1 MEEKFINR
9 TRIKVICILA
19 LFNFLFLGTEYLFD
33 NMMACLVD
41 SENVVLAQSYVLGAS
56 VIGFL
61 MFPVLNRLI
70 KVRVNSILMFSA
82 SIISVICLFLIQQH
96 MSYGSILISGCI
108 VFVLLGIGGSGIH
121 YLAVRVLGKTSYLAR
136 TVGVAYAL
144 GLLIQFLNNNLV
156 NNDAAESVVLSVFLM
171 IWVILIVKL
180 AGEGTDEQ
188 MDGDEP
194 EEKSDV
200 PALRHPLLAGGVLLA
215 IVLLMTCIFATLDNV
230 VTLFHADGSVDIGQ
244 WPRLLLAVSGLLAGA
259 LYDIR
264 EHRYMHI
271 IMYCITLLSVI
282 CVLVIETGGPFLV
295 GLIVFYLSAGFFVV
309 FFTTGFM
316 DLSYRMHVPQL
327 WAGIGRAA
335 NNLCAVLIGPIS
347 LAVVKTENSLLI
359 SIIALSIFALLSIA
373 MFIYSTLYKEETVT
387 DGKEVSQDTEE
398 VEDLRFERFA
408 ECFALTPRE
417 QDVLRVL
424 LVSDDN
430 VQDIAEQLYISRAAL
445 YRHITSLNE
454 KTATKS
460 RIGLIQFYYGWKEKE
475 LR

>member
-1 MEEKFINR
+1 MEERFING
-9 TRIKVICILA
+9 TRIRVICILA

-61 MFPVLNRLI
+61 LFPVLNRRI
-70 KVRVNSILMFSA
+70 KIRANSILIFSA
-82 SIISVICLFLIQQH
+82 SVISVICLFLIQQH

-108 VFVLLGIGGSGIH
+108 VFILLGIGGSGIH
-121 YLAVRVLGKTSYLAR
+121 YLAVCVLGKTSYLAR
-136 TVGVAYAL
+136 TVGVAYAF
-144 GLLIQFLNNNLV
+144 GLLIQFLNNNIV
-156 NNDAAESVVLSVFLM
+156 NNDTIESVVLSVFLM
-171 IWVILIVKL
+171 IWVILIVRL
-180 AGEGTDEQ
+180 VGDRTVGEVNQSEIK
-188 MDGDEP
+188 
-194 EEKSDV
+194 EKNLHV
-200 PALRHPLLAGGVLLA
+200 LKHPLLAGVILLI

-230 VTLFHADGSVDIGQ
+230 VTLFHAEGSVDIGQ
-244 WPRLLLAVSGLLAGA
+244 WPRLLLAVSGLLAGV
-259 LYDIR
+259 LFDIR
-264 EHRYMHI
+264 KHRYMHI

-316 DLSYRMHVPQL
+316 DLSYRMNVPQL

-335 NNLCAVLIGPIS
+335 NNLCAVLIGPVS
-347 LAVVKTENSLLI
+347 LAVVKTGNSLLI

-373 MFIYSTLYKEETVT
+373 MFIYSTLYKDETVT

-398 VEDLRFERFA
+398 TADLRFERFA

-430 VQDIAEQLYISRAAL
+430 VQDIAERLFISRAAL

-454 KTATKS
+454 KTETKS

-475 LR
+475 